1 MDLALVNILE
11 DFQIYNLLKS
21 RYQQR
26 MFETSRTNALKSN
39 NLHFKIFK
47 FQLWS
52 ISSIKPIMFLST

>member
-1 MDLALVNILE
+1 MDLTLVNILE

-21 RYQQR
+21 TYQQR

-39 NLHFKIFK
+39 NLNFKIFK

-52 ISSIKPIMFLST
+52 ISWKVSNLSCF

>member
-47 FQLWS
+47 FQL
-52 ISSIKPIMFLST
+52 

>member
-26 MFETSRTNALKSN
+26 MFETSRTSAFKSN

-47 FQLWS
+47 FQL
-52 ISSIKPIMFLST
+52 